1 MQTFLRFTLRSACL
15 LFITSAALAQTNPT
29 AASTTGTATVTGI
42 IKNGDAPFGNVAL
55 SLVPD
60 RGAFNRGGNFNQQP
74 QVNSTYK
81 TTTDA
86 SGKFT
91 FTNVPAGRFRLEA
104 QAEAFVGT
112 RSESLTVADGQ
123 TVTAPDLT
131 LARGGVITGRVTG
144 SNRPLIA
151 QRITIQRLADDGT
164 AQAFFGGNPQ
174 GIETDDRG
182 LYRAY
187 GLPAGKYL
195 VSAGESD
202 TGFGLGGPGR
212 PGARTATK
220 YAKTYHPDAVEVA
233 QATTLEITPGKL
245 IENADIRLGDP
256 LKRYVASGRVV
267 DADSG
272 QPLAGLLIT
281 ASVNGGRGGPGGSDN
296 STTSTAS
303 GEFTLSGL
311 LPGDYA
317 AGLGRSANSSTNYY
331 GKTVSFQITDG
342 NVTGLTVSVKLGA
355 SVSGI
360 VTLEGV
366 TDPAQKA
373 RLLQAMVMA
382 QVRSTGGNDGQ
393 GGRANIGG
401 GGSTG
406 RSSGA
411 RLNLDGT
418 FVLSG
423 LAAGRVT
430 LDLNSLGGNDTG
442 GTLSILRME
451 RESVSLASGFD
462 LADGQQLTGVRIV
475 AAIGNGAI
483 RGQVVVQGA
492 LPTGSR
498 LQVSAR
504 SLASGQSEFTQINAQ
519 GQFRFTGL
527 LPGSYEITVSG
538 GGLSGGRG
546 GGQAGQGGRGG
557 GGTQPNNTT
566 QPQATLPTVKQV
578 VTVTNG
584 VETPASLTLT
594 IAQ

>member
-1 MQTFLRFTLRSACL
+1 MQTFLRFILCSLCL
-15 LFITSAALAQTNPT
+15 LFIASAATAQTNPT
-29 AASTTGTATVTGI
+29 PASTTGTATVTGI
-42 IKNGDAPFGNVAL
+42 IKNGDTPFGNVAL

-74 QVNSTYK
+74 QVNSAYK
-81 TTTDA
+81 TTTDT

-123 TVTAPDLT
+123 TVTTPDLT

-151 QRITIQRLADDGT
+151 QRITIQRLTDDGQ
-164 AQAFFGGNPQ
+164 AQPFFGGNPQ

-182 LYRAY
+182 VYRAY

-202 TGFGLGGPGR
+202 TGFGRGGPGR
-212 PGARTATK
+212 PGTRTATK
-220 YAKTYHPDAVEVA
+220 YAKTYHPDAVEIT
-233 QATTLEITPGKL
+233 QATTLEITPGQV
-245 IENADIRLGDP
+245 IEKADIRLGEP

-281 ASVNGGRGGPGGSDN
+281 ASVNSGRGGPGAGGGDN
-296 STTSTAS
+296 SATSAAS

-317 AGLGRSANSSTNYY
+317 AGLGRSPNSSTNYY
-331 GKTVSFQITDG
+331 GKTVPFQITDG
-342 NVTGLTVSVKLGA
+342 NISGLTISVKLGA
-355 SVSGI
+355 SVAGI

-382 QVRSTGGNDGQ
+382 QVRSAGGGGNAAQ
-393 GGRANIGG
+393 GERGGG

-406 RSSGA
+406 RSSVA
-411 RLNLDGT
+411 RLNPDGT

-430 LDLNSLGGNDTG
+430 LDLNSFGGNDTG
-442 GTLSILRME
+442 GTLSILRIE

-492 LPTGSR
+492 LPAGSR

-504 SLASGQSEFTQINAQ
+504 SLASGQSEFAQINAQ

-538 GGLSGGRG
+538 GGLAGGRG
-546 GGQAGQGGRGG
+546 GGGQGGRG